1 MSGRDAGEATEVRA
15 EPIDPPELL
24 TGAEAWLAGQRARV
38 AEVASEYVPH
48 EIVSQDDYKASSDAR
63 KLLRQE
69 IGDIEAARRQ
79 RTRAVKNAVNR
90 FESEVRDLLGPLD
103 ELDADYTQAINDW
116 KKLVVDSRAQS
127 VEAWYEEELPDTAA
141 LVPFETLWGRFAKER
156 KWDLYSANEMKVREG
171 VAAAAADVTDHLR
184 TIDGM
189 GYPEADATALRS
201 EYLRSLDFDEA
212 CRRVQADRE
221 QRARIDAAE
230 AARREREAEAAR
242 QEAEFAAIS
251 ADATERPADA
261 AKPEISA
268 PQARG
273 GASTAD
279 AHERILGEV
288 AEAVAAPDPGDE
300 VPPVAFVA
308 YVTEA
313 QRDRL
318 VAFCRGLGIGGFT
331 RPTHGRRLHFE
342 RR

>member
-1 MSGRDAGEATEVRA
+1 MAEHEAEHVEA
-15 EPIDPPELL
+15 EPIDPPALL
-24 TGAEAWLAGQRARV
+24 GDAEAWLAGQRARV
-38 AEVASEYVPH
+38 AEAAAEYVPH
-48 EIVSQDDYKASSDAR
+48 EIVSQDDYRASKRAR
-63 KLLRQE
+63 AQ
-69 IGDIEAARRQ
+69 AN
-79 RTRAVKNAVNR
+79 RTRREVEAERREMVRAIKDAVGG
-90 FESEVRDLLGPLD
+90 FEAEVRDLLEPLATV
-103 ELDADYTQAINDW
+103 DADYKAALGEW
-116 KKLVVDSRAQS
+116 ERLVVDSRAQA
-127 VEAWYEEELPDTAA
+127 VCCWYEEELPEVAE
-141 LVPFETLWGRFAKER
+141 LVPFQTLWDRWAHER
-156 KWDLYSANEMKVREG
+156 KWDLYGTNEEVVREG
-171 VAAAAADVTDHLR
+171 VADAAADVTDHLR

-201 EYLRSLDFDEA
+201 EYLRSLDFDAA

-221 QRARIDAAE
+221 QRARIEAAE

-251 ADATERPADA
+251 SYATKRPADA

-273 GASTAD
+273 GASSAD

-288 AEAVAAPDPGDE
+288 SEAVAAPDPGDE
-300 VPPVAFVA
+300 VPPIAFVA

-318 VAFCRGLGIGGFT
+318 VAFCRQLGIGGFT